1 MCIRDSIYAD
11 AVPQKIIKV
20 LDEHN
25 IVVNQ
30 INTIIE
36 TEHKIVRKLLL
47 KYEYWKLKKY
57 EEQICNQMNL
67 CLVCSEKDK
76 SALRQLGVTRK
87 ITVIPNGVDLNYF
100 SVSSFA
106 SSNGH
111 DLIFVGTLDYDPCE
125 KGVWY
130 FCDKILPL
138 IKHQIPDVRF
148 VAIGRNPSKRLQVI
162 ATANSGITLTGRVED
177 IRPFIYRARVF
188 VVPLLSGSGTR
199 LKILEAMAMGIPVVT
214 TSIGVEGIEAVS
226 GEHLWIADSPT
237 EFTKAIV
244 RLLCNLNEAEEIRIK
259 ARLLVESQY
268 SWLTICHK
276 LLQEYKL

>member
-1 MCIRDSIYAD
+1 
-11 AVPQKIIKV
+11 
-20 LDEHN
+20 
-25 IVVNQ
+25 
-30 INTIIE
+30 
-36 TEHKIVRKLLL
+36 
-47 KYEYWKLKKY
+47 
-57 EEQICNQMNL
+57 MNL

-162 ATANSGITLTGRVED
+162 ATANSGITLTC
-177 IRPFIYRARVF
+177 
-188 VVPLLSGSGTR
+188 LLY
-199 LKILEAMAMGIPVVT
+199 
-214 TSIGVEGIEAVS
+214 TSRCV
-226 GEHLWIADSPT
+226 
-237 EFTKAIV
+237 
-244 RLLCNLNEAEEIRIK
+244 
-259 ARLLVESQY
+259 
-268 SWLTICHK
+268 
-276 LLQEYKL
+276 